1 MYNLRLDFFDCKIL
15 SIDIFNKAKLD
26 NLIDKNKF
34 LGYLICHF
42 GILFEFCIMFDIV
55 ILLIITY
62 L

>member
-1 MYNLRLDFFDCKIL
+1 MF
-15 SIDIFNKAKLD
+15 IDIFNKAKLD

-55 ILLIITY
+55 ILLITMLIMMVVVQFIV
-62 L
+62 